1 MVVPEVLD
9 VQVVPSEDERIV
21 PEKPTATKV
30 SIPSKAIDLRFLD
43 VQEVLDVQVIPS
55 WEVSSVPESPI
66 EINNSLDVLEGEL
79 SDEDEL
85 SGDLHDEIKEA
96 ILTRRTNQFNILFI
110 FPLWRVILIKVIE

>member
-30 SIPSKAIDLRFLD
+30 LTPSKAIDLRFLD
-43 VQEVLDVQVIPS
+43 VPEVLDVQVIPS
-55 WEVSSVPESPI
+55 WEVSSVQESPI
-66 EINNSLDVLEGEL
+66 VINNPLDVLEGEL

-96 ILTRRTNQFNILFI
+96 MLTRRTNQFNMLFI
-110 FPLWRVILIKVIE
+110 FPL